1 MFVKQSERRLKMYDT
16 IKRLADEKG
25 YSIAALEKAAGL
37 SNGTIGKWRESAEG
51 VRVSSIKALADVLEV
66 SVDEIVNGKEAK

>member
-1 MFVKQSERRLKMYDT
+1 MYDT
-16 IKRLADEKG
+16 IKRLAEDKG

-66 SVDEIVNGKEAK
+66 SVDEIVNGKEAE